1 MDGIGPG
8 LFFLSWAIMF
18 LLALLFVLVAAR
30 LATRVVLDEI
40 AKDRKR
46 RGMDH

>member
-1 MDGIGPG
+1 MFGIGVV
-8 LFFLSWAIMF
+8 LLSWAIMF

-30 LATRVVLDEI
+30 LATRIVLDEI